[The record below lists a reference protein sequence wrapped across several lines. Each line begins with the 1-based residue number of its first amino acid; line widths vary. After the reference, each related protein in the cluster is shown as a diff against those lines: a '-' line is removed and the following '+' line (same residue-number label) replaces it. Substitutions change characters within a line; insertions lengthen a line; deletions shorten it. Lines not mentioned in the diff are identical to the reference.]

1 MTLTFG
7 SNINMQL
14 CSLALLSKGIALGR
28 TFVNKSDWGVNNFSG
43 SCHQSGMCVCVN

>member
-14 CSLALLSKGIALGR
+14 CSLALLSKGIVLGR